1 MPFVVATSVAVA
13 AQAPAAVPVPVPVPA
28 PAAAPAAREPQLPKT
43 NRSATAKRI
52 SPHSFALLALKGQPG
67 QTARHERTAAD
78 PAEPTLARR

>member
-1 MPFVVATSVAVA
+1 MPFVVATSVADA
-13 AQAPAAVPVPVPVPA
+13 AQAPAAVPVPVPVPV
-28 PAAAPAAREPQLPKT
+28 PAPAAREPQLPKT

-78 PAEPTLARR
+78 PAPTLAGRW